1 LESFVRKT
9 KSIMEELNEISRERD
24 RDNVLETRA
33 QHVIQSAINLLE
45 QIERHYDEQ
54 TAKDLSNRLLNSIR
68 GKDSSKFSRGVQK
81 VKKNKD
87 S

>member
-1 LESFVRKT
+1 MRKT
-9 KSIMEELNEISRERD
+9 KSIMEELQEISKERD
-24 RDNVLETRA
+24 RDNVLESRA

-45 QIERHYDEQ
+45 QIDRHYDEQ
-54 TAKDLSNRLLNSIR
+54 TAKDLNNRLLNSIR
-68 GKDSSKFSRGVQK
+68 GRDSSKFSRGVQK

>member
-1 LESFVRKT
+1 MRKT
-9 KSIMEELNEISRERD
+9 RSIMEELQEISKERD
-24 RDNVLETRA
+24 RDNVLESRA

-45 QIERHYDEQ
+45 QIDRHYDKQ
-54 TAKDLSNRLLNSIR
+54 TAKDLNNRLLNSIR
-68 GKDSSKFSRGVQK
+68 GRDSSKFSRGVQK